1 MPEKKQTKFMSM
13 NNLLGFFII
22 WVAVLFAFGA
32 LAEEGESDK
41 EESTKKLEGYTGCPV
56 MEDKIQKSEK
66 EWKEQLSTEQFEVTR
81 KKGTERAF
89 SGKYNHHKEKGVYRC
104 AGCGAELFHS
114 EHKYDSG
121 SGWPSYYKPVD
132 ESSVDLKEDS
142 SFGITRTE
150 VLCSRCEA
158 HLGHVFEDGPKPTG
172 KRFCINSVAL
182 DFKSADEKSDDTS
195 REKP

>member
-1 MPEKKQTKFMSM
+1 MSI
-13 NNLLGFFII
+13 NHLLGFFII

-41 EESTKKLEGYTGCPV
+41 EESTKKLEDYTGCPV

-66 EWKEQLSTEQFEVTR
+66 EWKEQLSPEQFEVTR

-104 AGCGAELFHS
+104 TGCGAELFHS
-114 EHKYDSG
+114 DHKYDSG